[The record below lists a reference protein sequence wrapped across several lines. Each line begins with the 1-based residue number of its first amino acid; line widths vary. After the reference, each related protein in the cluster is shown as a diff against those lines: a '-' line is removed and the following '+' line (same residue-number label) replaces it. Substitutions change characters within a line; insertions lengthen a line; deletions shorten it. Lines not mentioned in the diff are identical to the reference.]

1 VESGERER
9 AGTHTPTKVSLT
21 LVDRVFIV
29 SDQVGRKGGSLAH
42 YRAVAADG
50 AK

>member
-1 VESGERER
+1 VSERSER
-9 AGTHTPTKVSLT
+9 AGGTYTPTKVSLT
-21 LVDRVFIV
+21 LVGRVFIV
-29 SDQVGRKGGSLAH
+29 SDQVGRKGSLAH